1 MSRKEPR
8 NAHATGEKVFWAPKT
23 SLPLAGTF
31 PDPFCRES
39 AARHSKNGE
48 VWYNT
53 ARMVKGR

>member
-8 NAHATGEKVFWAPKT
+8 NAHATGEKVFGLSER

-39 AARHSKNGE
+39 AARHPKNGE
-48 VWYNT
+48 G
-53 ARMVKGR
+53 ALRRR